1 MNNITKALLTI
12 LAMAAVMVYS
22 ALNYVNGKIDRMY
35 LIVIFLIL
43 GIPMVNM
50 INLVIQE
57 LKKK

>member
-22 ALNYVNGKIDRMY
+22 VLNYVNGRIDRMY